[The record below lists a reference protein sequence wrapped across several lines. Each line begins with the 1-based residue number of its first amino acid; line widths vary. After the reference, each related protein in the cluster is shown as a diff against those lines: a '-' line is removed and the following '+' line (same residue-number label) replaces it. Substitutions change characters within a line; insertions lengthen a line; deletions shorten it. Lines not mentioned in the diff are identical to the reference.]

1 MGKSLFTICLL
12 VLAFVSCDPPGD
24 SRLWITNPTKDSL
37 YYYEAYERYP
47 LPEENPFRG
56 YDEHNFYPHE
66 RRNFGLGTGQLD
78 DNIVY
83 NSPTDHSILFYTFDK
98 KLIENTPWSV
108 IRKRKQYKLYRL
120 NVEEIKRQNWEIILS
135 DKYRL
140 H

>member
-1 MGKSLFTICLL
+1 MVKSFIGLCLL
-12 VLAFVSCDPPGD
+12 GSAIIGCDPLGD
-24 SRLWITNPTKDSL
+24 NRLWITNPTKDSL

-47 LPEENPFRG
+47 LPEESPFTA
-56 YDEHNFYPHE
+56 YDAHGFYPYE

-78 DNIVY
+78 DKIIY
-83 NSPTDHSILFYTFDK
+83 NSPNDHSILFYTFDK

-140 H
+140 R